1 VPGVQDEPS
10 RRPSPEALLEAVSR
24 EQRSRLK
31 VFVGAAPGVGK
42 TYAMLQAARERL
54 RDGIDVVVGVV
65 ETHGRAETE
74 ALLNGLEVV
83 PRQVVSYRG
92 QALREMDLDA
102 ILERRPELVLV
113 DELAH
118 TNAPGCRHPKRWL
131 DVEELLDAGMD
142 VYTTVNIQH
151 LESLNDVV
159 AQITGVRVRE
169 TIPDRILDRAD
180 EVKLIDLSPE
190 ELIQRLQEGKVYIPE
205 AAERALRNYFQPA
218 NLTALRELALRETAE
233 HVDEQ
238 MQAHRRARAAPDTW
252 AVTERV
258 LVAVSGSALSERLVR
273 AARRMAERRG
283 APWLAVFVEPPR
295 FQDRP
300 EAERDRVHRALRL
313 AEQLGGEAVTVP
325 GRSIAEDLL
334 RVARE
339 RNASEII
346 LGKPLRSR
354 WRELWSGSVV
364 DDVIRHSGAIDVRV
378 ITGDKPARGT
388 PRSAPEVATRRSRR
402 LRGYAFATAAIAAA
416 AGAAAGLMAVLPLD
430 DPSLV
435 FLAAVLLS
443 ALVGGLGPSI
453 FASLLGLLVYDFFF
467 VEPRLTFTVT
477 KPQDLLSLFV
487 FLLVAVLTSNLTS
500 RVRDQAEAARRRE
513 RRTATLYAFA
523 KAIAAA
529 ASVEDLLRVIVEH
542 VGREFGSRTAILLPE
557 GGRLTARATHP
568 PETELPEAERGT
580 ATWVWEHNHVAGRGT
595 DTLPGGAWLH
605 LPLSTVRGAVGVLA
619 LHEDDADDGLSLP
632 KRQLLEAMAGQAAVA
647 IERTRIDAVLEAQAK
662 LRAVIESI
670 EDGLVVVDH
679 DGVVQH
685 VNEVACAILGFT
697 EREALGQRF
706 ERLGTDHAHYHRL
719 RTAVSDFLAHPEREH
734 EPVELALYLRGRDH
748 YYMLR
753 PTPLRAADG
762 THAGFILVLQDV
774 TYLRD
779 QEARREQL
787 MATLSHEL
795 RTPLT
800 SLRMAVNLLE
810 RTRPT
815 LDPERAKLVEATR
828 EDVERLEDVAQRLL
842 DVSRS
847 RAMSI
852 ALERQHVHLGDVIA
866 RCARIFGLQARE
878 RGVALETSV
887 PESDLLI
894 AGDPTKILW
903 ALSNLIANGLRYT
916 PRGGRVTI
924 GASAE
929 DGLVRISVSDTG
941 PGIPPEQR
949 ERIFERFVQGQDGG
963 EPGATGLGLAIVR
976 DIVQAHG
983 GRIFLD
989 SELGKGSRF
998 TLELPRG

>member
-1 VPGVQDEPS
+1 
-10 RRPSPEALLEAVSR
+10 
-24 EQRSRLK
+24 
-31 VFVGAAPGVGK
+31 
-42 TYAMLQAARERL
+42 
-54 RDGIDVVVGVV
+54 
-65 ETHGRAETE
+65 
-74 ALLNGLEVV
+74 
-83 PRQVVSYRG
+83 
-92 QALREMDLDA
+92 
-102 ILERRPELVLV
+102 
-113 DELAH
+113 
-118 TNAPGCRHPKRWL
+118 
-131 DVEELLDAGMD
+131 
-142 VYTTVNIQH
+142 
-151 LESLNDVV
+151 
-159 AQITGVRVRE
+159 
-169 TIPDRILDRAD
+169 
-180 EVKLIDLSPE
+180 
-190 ELIQRLQEGKVYIPE
+190 
-205 AAERALRNYFQPA
+205 
-218 NLTALRELALRETAE
+218 
-233 HVDEQ
+233 
-238 MQAHRRARAAPDTW
+238 
-252 AVTERV
+252 
-258 LVAVSGSALSERLVR
+258 
-273 AARRMAERRG
+273 
-283 APWLAVFVEPPR
+283 VFVEPPR
-295 FQDRP
+295 FADGP

-325 GRSIAEDLL
+325 GRAVAEDLL

-339 RNASEII
+339 RNVSEII

-354 WRELWSGSVV
+354 WRELWARSVV
-364 DDVIRHSGAIDVRV
+364 DEVIRHSGAIDVRV
-378 ITGDKPARGT
+378 ITGDEPARGT
-388 PRSAPEVATRRSRR
+388 PKTATDVGTRRPLR
-402 LRGYAFATAAIAAA
+402 LRGYAFATAAIACA
-416 AGAAAGLMAVLPLD
+416 AGVAAGLMGIVPLK

-443 ALVGGLGPSI
+443 ALFGGLGPSI
-453 FASLLGLLVYDFFF
+453 FASVLGLLVYDFFF
-467 VEPRLTFTVT
+467 VEPRLTLTVT

-523 KAIAAA
+523 REVAAA

-542 VGREFGSRTAILLPE
+542 VGREFGGRAAILLPD
-557 GGRLTARATHP
+557 GGRLTVRAAHP
-568 PETELPEAERGT
+568 RDAELPEAERGT
-580 ATWVWEHNHVAGRGT
+580 ATWVWERNHAAGRGT
-595 DTLPGGAWLH
+595 DTLPGGGWLH
-605 LPLSTVRGAVGVLA
+605 VPLSTVRGAVGVLA
-619 LHEDDADDGLSLP
+619 LQEDEADGGLPLP

-662 LRAVIESI
+662 LAAVIESI

-697 EREALGQRF
+697 EQEALGQRF
-706 ERLGTDHAHYHRL
+706 ERLGTEHPHYHRL
-719 RTAVSDFLAHPEREH
+719 RTAVADFLAHPEREH

-748 YYMLR
+748 YYTLR
-753 PTPLRAADG
+753 PTPLRSRDG

-800 SLRMAVNLLE
+800 SLRMAVDLVE
-810 RTRPT
+810 RTRPA
-815 LDPERAKLVEATR
+815 LDAERTKLVEAAR
-828 EDVERLEDVAQRLL
+828 EDVGRLEDVAQRLL

-852 ALERQHVHLGDVIA
+852 ALERQHVHLGDVIT
-866 RCARIFGLQARE
+866 RCARIFALQARE
-878 RGVALETSV
+878 RGVALETMV
-887 PESDLLI
+887 PETDLRI

-916 PRGGRVTI
+916 PRGGQVTI
-924 GASAE
+924 GANAE
-929 DGLVRISVSDTG
+929 NGVVRVSVSDTG
-941 PGIPPEQR
+941 PGIAPEQR

-989 SELGKGSRF
+989 SEVGKGSRF
-998 TLELPRG
+998 TLELPRR